1 MIECSKSRIKN
12 LDGDFQMVLE
22 GLRQRVIDVALKAQ
36 REKLIPLTMGNFSA
50 RDKVTGYICITPSG
64 MEYEKLTTSDI
75 VIMNVDGNVVEGRRK
90 PSIEAPLHCAVYR
103 RRGDVF
109 GVSHTHSVFA
119 TAWAACNE
127 SIPVVV
133 AELAA
138 LIGGPVECAIYK
150 PMGSLELAETA
161 ALRLKD
167 RHAILLANH
176 GVLAVGHDIEAS
188 FANAV
193 VVEEGAKIAFYARQ
207 IGVMRLIPEEE
218 CKSLRKNTLEKYGQ
232 KKCLP

>member
-1 MIECSKSRIKN
+1 M
-12 LDGDFQMVLE
+12 LLE
-22 GLRQRVIDVALKAQ
+22 ELRKRVIATALKAQ
-36 REKLIPLTMGNFSA
+36 KEKLIPLTMGNFSA
-50 RDKVTGYICITPSG
+50 RDKKTGYICITPSG
-64 MEYEKLTTSDI
+64 MDYESLVPSDI
-75 VIMNVDGNVVEGRRK
+75 VVLDVEGNIIEGERK
-90 PSIEAPLHCAVYR
+90 PSIETPLHCAVYR
-103 RRGDVF
+103 RRKDVF

-161 ALRLKD
+161 AIRLKD

-176 GVLAVGHDIEAS
+176 GVLAVGPDIESA
-188 FANAV
+188 FANSV
-193 VVEEGAKIAFYARQ
+193 VVEEGAKIAYYARQ

-218 CKSLRKNTLEKYGQ
+218 CISLRKTTLEKYGQ
-232 KKCLP
+232 K

>member
-1 MIECSKSRIKN
+1 MLLKELRDKVIEIS
-12 LDGDFQMVLE
+12 
-22 GLRQRVIDVALKAQ
+22 LKAQ

-50 RDKVTGYICITPSG
+50 RDRATGYICITPSG
-64 MEYEKLTTSDI
+64 MEYDKLIAEDI
-75 VIMNVDGNVVEGRRK
+75 VVLDEDGNIIEGKRK

-103 RRGDVF
+103 RRKDVF

-138 LIGGPVECAIYK
+138 LIGGPVECALYK

-161 ALRLKD
+161 AIRLSD

-176 GVLAVGHDIEAS
+176 GVLAVGHDIETA
-188 FANAV
+188 FANSV
-193 VVEEGAKIAFYARQ
+193 VVEEGAKIAYYARQ
-207 IGVMRLIPEEE
+207 IGMMKLIPDEE
-218 CKSLRKNTLEKYGQ
+218 CSVLRKNTLEKYGQ
-232 KKCLP
+232 K

>member
-1 MIECSKSRIKN
+1 MLLKELREKVIEI
-12 LDGDFQMVLE
+12 
-22 GLRQRVIDVALKAQ
+22 ALKAQ

-50 RDKVTGYICITPSG
+50 RDRKTGYVCITPSG
-64 MEYEKLTTSDI
+64 MEYDKLTAADI
-75 VIMNVDGNVVEGRRK
+75 VVLDVEGSIAEGERK

-103 RRGDVF
+103 RRKDVF

-119 TAWAACNE
+119 TAWASCNE
-127 SIPVVV
+127 GIPVVV

-167 RHAILLANH
+167 RNAILLANH
-176 GVLAVGHDIEAS
+176 GVLAVGPDIETA
-188 FANAV
+188 FANSV
-193 VVEEGAKIAFYARQ
+193 VVEEGAKIAYYARQ

-218 CKSLRKNTLEKYGQ
+218 CKSLRKGTMEKYGQ
-232 KKCLP
+232 K

>member
-1 MIECSKSRIKN
+1 MLLKELRDKVIEIS
-12 LDGDFQMVLE
+12 
-22 GLRQRVIDVALKAQ
+22 LKAQ
-36 REKLIPLTMGNFSA
+36 KEKLIPLTMGNFSA
-50 RDKVTGYICITPSG
+50 RDRATGYICITPSG
-64 MEYEKLTTSDI
+64 MEYDKLIAEDI
-75 VIMNVDGNVVEGRRK
+75 VVLDEDGNIIEGKRK

-103 RRGDVF
+103 RRKDVF

-138 LIGGPVECAIYK
+138 LIGGPVECALYK

-161 ALRLKD
+161 AIRLRD

-176 GVLAVGHDIEAS
+176 GVLAVGHDIETA
-188 FANAV
+188 FANSV
-193 VVEEGAKIAFYARQ
+193 VVEEGAKIAYYARQ
-207 IGVMRLIPEEE
+207 IGMMRLIPDEE
-218 CKSLRKNTLEKYGQ
+218 CSALRKSTLEKYGQ
-232 KKCLP
+232 K

>member
-1 MIECSKSRIKN
+1 MILKE
-12 LDGDFQMVLE
+12 
-22 GLRQRVIDVALKAQ
+22 LREKVIEIALKAQ

-50 RDKVTGYICITPSG
+50 RDRSTGLICITPSG
-64 MEYEKLTTSDI
+64 MNYDLLKAEDI
-75 VIMNVDGNVVEGRRK
+75 VVMDSEGHIAEGGRK

-103 RRGDVF
+103 RRNDVF

-138 LIGGPVECAIYK
+138 LIGGPVECALYK

-161 ALRLKD
+161 ALRLMNKN
-167 RHAILLANH
+167 AILLANH
-176 GVLAVGHDIEAS
+176 GVLAVGHDIDTA
-188 FANAV
+188 FANSV

-207 IGVMRLIPEEE
+207 IGVMKLIPEEE
-218 CKSLRKNTLEKYGQ
+218 CQALRKSNLEKYGQ
-232 KKCLP
+232 K

>member
-1 MIECSKSRIKN
+1 MLLKELREKVIEIS
-12 LDGDFQMVLE
+12 
-22 GLRQRVIDVALKAQ
+22 LKAQ
-36 REKLIPLTMGNFSA
+36 KEKLIPLTMGNFSA
-50 RDKVTGYICITPSG
+50 RDRGTGYICITPSG
-64 MEYEKLTTSDI
+64 MEYDKLTAEDI
-75 VIMNVDGNVVEGRRK
+75 VVLDVDGNVVEGKRK

-103 RRGDVF
+103 RRKDVF

-138 LIGGPVECAIYK
+138 LVGGPVECALYK

-161 ALRLKD
+161 AIRLKD

-176 GVLAVGHDIEAS
+176 GVLAVGHDIETA
-188 FANAV
+188 FANSV
-193 VVEEGAKIAFYARQ
+193 VVEEGAKIAYYARQ
-207 IGVMRLIPEEE
+207 IGVMKLIPEEE
-218 CKSLRKNTLEKYGQ
+218 CSALRRNTLEKYGQ
-232 KKCLP
+232 K

>member
-1 MIECSKSRIKN
+1 MLLKE
-12 LDGDFQMVLE
+12 
-22 GLRQRVIDVALKAQ
+22 LRQRVIDIALKAQ
-36 REKLIPLTMGNFSA
+36 REKLVPLTMGNFSA
-50 RDKVTGYICITPSG
+50 RDKATGYICITPSG
-64 MEYEKLTTSDI
+64 MEYDRLTAADI
-75 VIMNVDGNVVEGRRK
+75 VVLDEEGNMVEGDRK

-103 RRGDVF
+103 RRSDVL

-127 SIPVVV
+127 DIPVVV

-161 ALRLKD
+161 ALRLSD

-176 GVLAVGHDIEAS
+176 GVLAVGHDIEAA
-188 FANAV
+188 FANSV

-207 IGVMRLIPEEE
+207 IGVMRLIPQEE
-218 CKSLRKNTLEKYGQ
+218 CESLRKSTIEKYGQ
-232 KKCLP
+232 K

>member
-1 MIECSKSRIKN
+1 MLLKELREKVIEI
-12 LDGDFQMVLE
+12 
-22 GLRQRVIDVALKAQ
+22 ALKAQ
-36 REKLIPLTMGNFSA
+36 KERLIPLTMGNFSA
-50 RDKVTGYICITPSG
+50 RDRKTGYICITPSG
-64 MEYEKLTTSDI
+64 MEYDKLAAEDI
-75 VIMNVDGNVVEGRRK
+75 VVLDAEGNILDGERK
-90 PSIEAPLHCAVYR
+90 PSIEYLLHCAVYR
-103 RRGDVF
+103 RRKDVF

-161 ALRLKD
+161 AIRLKD
-167 RHAILLANH
+167 RYAILLANH
-176 GVLAVGHDIEAS
+176 GVLAVGHDIDSA
-188 FANAV
+188 FANSV

-207 IGVMRLIPEEE
+207 IGVMSLIPEEE
-218 CKSLRKNTLEKYGQ
+218 CESLRKINLEKYGQ
-232 KKCLP
+232 KTGIL

>member
-1 MIECSKSRIKN
+1 MLLKELREKVIEIAK
-12 LDGDFQMVLE
+12 
-22 GLRQRVIDVALKAQ
+22 KAQ
-36 REKLIPLTMGNFSA
+36 MEKLTPLTMGNFSA
-50 RDKVTGYICITPSG
+50 RDKGTGYICITPSG
-64 MEYEKLTTSDI
+64 MEYDKLTTADI
-75 VIMNVDGNVVEGRRK
+75 VILDIEGNVVEGERK
-90 PSIEAPLHCAVYR
+90 PSIETPLHCAVYR
-103 RRGDVF
+103 RRNDVF

-161 ALRLKD
+161 AIRLGD

-176 GVLAVGHDIEAS
+176 GVLAVGNDIDTA
-188 FANAV
+188 FANSV
-193 VVEEGAKIAFYARQ
+193 VVEEGAKIAYYARQ
-207 IGVMRLIPEEE
+207 IGVMQLIPEDE
-218 CKSLRKNTLEKYGQ
+218 CSALRRMIVEKYGQ
-232 KKCLP
+232 NK

>member
-1 MIECSKSRIKN
+1 MLLLKE
-12 LDGDFQMVLE
+12 
-22 GLRQRVIDVALKAQ
+22 LRQSVIDTALKAQ
-36 REKLIPLTMGNFSA
+36 KEKLIPLTMGNFSA
-50 RDKVTGYICITPSG
+50 RDRETGYMCITPSG
-64 MEYEKLTTSDI
+64 MEYDKLTPAD
-75 VIMNVDGNVVEGRRK
+75 VVVMDVEGKVIEGERK
-90 PSIEAPLHCAVYR
+90 PSIETPLHCAVYR
-103 RRGDVF
+103 RRSDVL

-127 SIPVVV
+127 NIPVVV

-138 LIGGPVECAIYK
+138 LIGGPVECAVYK

-161 ALRLKD
+161 AIRLKD

-176 GVLAVGHDIEAS
+176 GVLAVGQDIETA
-188 FANAV
+188 FANSV

-218 CKSLRKNTLEKYGQ
+218 CKALRKNTLEKYGQ
-232 KKCLP
+232 K

>member
-1 MIECSKSRIKN
+1 MILKE
-12 LDGDFQMVLE
+12 
-22 GLRQRVIDVALKAQ
+22 LREKVIEIALKAQ

-50 RDKVTGYICITPSG
+50 RDRSTGLICITPSG
-64 MEYEKLTTSDI
+64 MNYDLLKAEDI
-75 VIMNVDGNVVEGRRK
+75 VVMDSEGHIAEGGRK

-103 RRGDVF
+103 RRNDVF

-138 LIGGPVECAIYK
+138 LIGGPVECALYK

-161 ALRLKD
+161 ALRLMNKN
-167 RHAILLANH
+167 AILLANH
-176 GVLAVGHDIEAS
+176 GVLAVGHDTDTA
-188 FANAV
+188 FANSV

-207 IGVMRLIPEEE
+207 IGVMKLIPEEE
-218 CKSLRKNTLEKYGQ
+218 CQALRKSNLEKYGQ
-232 KKCLP
+232 K

>member
-1 MIECSKSRIKN
+1 M
-12 LDGDFQMVLE
+12 LLE
-22 GLRQRVIDVALKAQ
+22 ELRSRVIATALKAQ
-36 REKLIPLTMGNFSA
+36 KEKLIPLTMGNFSA
-50 RDKVTGYICITPSG
+50 RDKKTGYICITPSG
-64 MEYEKLTTSDI
+64 MDYETLVPSDI
-75 VIMNVDGNVVEGRRK
+75 VVLDEESNVIEGERK

-103 RRGDVF
+103 RRKDVF

-161 ALRLKD
+161 AIRLKD

-176 GVLAVGHDIEAS
+176 GVLAVGHDIESA
-188 FANAV
+188 FANSV
-193 VVEEGAKIAFYARQ
+193 VVEEGAKIAYYARQ
-207 IGVMRLIPEEE
+207 IGVMKLIPEEE
-218 CKSLRKNTLEKYGQ
+218 CISLRKTTLEKYGQ
-232 KKCLP
+232 R

>member
-1 MIECSKSRIKN
+1 MIHME
-12 LDGDFQMVLE
+12 
-22 GLRQRVIDVALKAQ
+22 LREKVIEIALRAQ
-36 REKLIPLTMGNFSA
+36 REKLISLTMGNFSA
-50 RDKVTGYICITPSG
+50 RDRNTGLICITPSG
-64 MEYEKLTTSDI
+64 MNYDKLKPEDI
-75 VIMNVDGNVVEGRRK
+75 VVMDSEGNIAEGERK

-103 RRGDVF
+103 RRNDVF

-138 LIGGPVECAIYK
+138 LIGGPVECALYR

-161 ALRLKD
+161 AMRLMQKN
-167 RHAILLANH
+167 AILLANH
-176 GVLAVGHDIEAS
+176 GVLAVGPDIETA
-188 FANAV
+188 FANSV

-207 IGVMRLIPEEE
+207 IGVMKLIPQEE
-218 CKSLRKNTLEKYGQ
+218 CEALSKSNREKYGQ
-232 KKCLP
+232 K